1 MDQLNIHCRKTLA
14 DYFGQGWDAISGSD
28 SSFMPKDRSWLN
40 RAEIEMSLFDRQ
52 CLVTPDFK
60 PGPLTLCP

>member
-28 SSFMPKDRSWLN
+28 SSFMPKHGSWLN
-40 RAEIEMSLFDRQ
+40 QAEIEMNLFARQ

-60 PGPLTLCP
+60 PDLCR